1 MRAHGIKAVS
11 THSRPKA
18 AGGNQPAFI
27 RFDYVSTHS
36 RPKAAGIHPASV
48 IPKARVST
56 HSRPKAAG
64 YLACADALPLD
75 VVSTH
80 SRPKA
85 AGKATA
91 VITTCATVSTHSRPK
106 AAGDYVRQGLRQEPS
121 FNTQPPEGGWVQS
134 WQTFVHTWKFQH
146 TAARRRLA
154 MLAVGLVLPVE
165 FQHTAARRRLGVQR
179 PRRAHPPPVSTHS
192 RPKAAGFSVR
202 CCDGV

>member
-146 TAARRRLA
+146 TAARRRL
-154 MLAVGLVLPVE
+154 
-165 FQHTAARRRLGVQR
+165 GVQR

-192 RPKAAGFSVR
+192 RPKAAGLLFQAYVPISLR
-202 CCDGV
+202 FNTQPPEGGWI